1 MNSLQEIKNEKVC
14 ANGIVFCLVFGTS
27 TPITLNTTVV
37 QLHRLFL
44 RFIVTDWFHTNLRYY
59 TSSSISMRS
68 AWFQYGK
75 YQTNNIV
82 GSNLILGL

>member
-1 MNSLQEIKNEKVC
+1 MCQWYSFL
-14 ANGIVFCLVFGTS
+14 FGVLTG
-27 TPITLNTTVV
+27 TNTAITLNTTVV
-37 QLHRLFL
+37 QLHRWFL
-44 RFIVTDWFHTNLRYY
+44 RFIVTNWFHTNLRYY
-59 TSSSISMRS
+59 TSSSIISMRS